1 MFKLFLWTIFFAAI
15 LNTVLLAFAF
25 RDFSFPLLGQFI
37 LTVIGLPLSTFLL
50 FKEEPNFLVITEEE
64 AKDEEYQL
72 EGRFCL
78 NHFDVN

>member
-1 MFKLFLWTIFFAAI
+1 MVKFFFGTFFFLVI

-37 LTVIGLPLSTFLL
+37 LTVIGLPLSSYFL
-50 FKEEPNFLVITEEE
+50 FKQQPNFLVITEEE
-64 AKDEEYQL
+64 EKAKEFQL

-78 NHFDVN
+78 NHLDLN

>member
-1 MFKLFLWTIFFAAI
+1 MFKLFLWTIFFIAI

-37 LTVIGLPLSTFLL
+37 LTAIGLPLSSYLL
-50 FKEEPNFLVITEEE
+50 FKQEPNFLVITEEE
-64 AKDEEYQL
+64 EKAEEYQL

-78 NHFDVN
+78 NHLDLN